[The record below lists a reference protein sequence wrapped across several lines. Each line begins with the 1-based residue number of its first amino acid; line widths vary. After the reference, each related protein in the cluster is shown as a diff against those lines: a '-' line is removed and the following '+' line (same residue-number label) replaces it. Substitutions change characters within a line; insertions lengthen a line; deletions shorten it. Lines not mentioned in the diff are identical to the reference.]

1 MHVSAHRLGPASA
14 WLVSSTGRRVGSL
27 GCITDR
33 HPCPQEMVITN
44 LQPETAYSITVAAY
58 TMKGDGARSKPKVVV
73 TKGAGTSLSP
83 TPLPSEHP
91 CRVLEPVVRGRAG
104 GCARREEQSEV
115 WGLFKRTPRLGAVQ
129 PHSAPARWNLQ
140 HPTLFVF
147 SNVFIWLCWIFV
159 AACKLLVAARE
170 LLHAACGM

>member
-1 MHVSAHRLGPASA
+1 MHVSARGLGPASA
-14 WLVSSTGRRVGSL
+14 WLVPGTGRRVGSP

-73 TKGAGTSLSP
+73 TKGAGTRLSL

-91 CRVLEPVVRGRAG
+91 CRVLEPMVRGG
-104 GCARREEQSEV
+104 GGGGGGRVHQEGGTERSV
-115 WGLFKRTPRLGAVQ
+115 GVVQ
-129 PHSAPARWNLQ
+129 EDTQTQRGPAP
-140 HPTLFVF
+140 F
-147 SNVFIWLCWIFV
+147 SSS
-159 AACKLLVAARE
+159 
-170 LLHAACGM
+170 

>member
-1 MHVSAHRLGPASA
+1 M
-14 WLVSSTGRRVGSL
+14 GSP

-73 TKGAGTSLSP
+73 TKGAGTRLSL

-91 CRVLEPVVRGRAG
+91 CRVLEPMVRGG
-104 GCARREEQSEV
+104 GGGGGGRVHQEGGTERSV
-115 WGLFKRTPRLGAVQ
+115 GVVQ
-129 PHSAPARWNLQ
+129 EDTQTQRGPAP
-140 HPTLFVF
+140 F
-147 SNVFIWLCWIFV
+147 SSS
-159 AACKLLVAARE
+159 
-170 LLHAACGM
+170 

>member
-91 CRVLEPVVRGRAG
+91 CRVLEPVV
-104 GCARREEQSEV
+104 V
-115 WGLFKRTPRLGAVQ
+115 
-129 PHSAPARWNLQ
+129 NY
-140 HPTLFVF
+140 
-147 SNVFIWLCWIFV
+147 
-159 AACKLLVAARE
+159 
-170 LLHAACGM
+170 